1 MVAADLVVYNARI
14 VTLDPDRPVAEALAA
29 AGGRVVLVGTTEAA
43 LSLAG
48 PQTVRLD
55 GRGNLVIAGFVDSHI
70 HFASWALARRQVDLT
85 GTRTVSEAL
94 ERVRTAAERVP
105 PGEWVI
111 GRGWDHS
118 TWDDGTLPTRADLD
132 RVVPDR
138 PVVLTRKDGH
148 SIWVNSLVLVRA
160 GISRE
165 TPDPPGGRIDRDDR
179 GEPTVIL
186 REGPAMGLVWQAV
199 GRPNADAI
207 ESALRDATPEAHR
220 RGLTG
225 IHEIDGREA
234 FRAYRG
240 LNRAGG
246 LTLRVRFFLNPA
258 HELLEPATRLGIM
271 SGFGDDRLKV
281 SGVKLFADGSLG
293 SRTALMLES
302 YEGTA
307 DDYGVAVTPPDRLGA
322 WVEAAS
328 GAGLAVAIHA
338 IGDRANRVCLDILEA
353 TRPLWASRGLRP
365 RIEHVQLLHPAD
377 LPRLAR
383 IGVVAS
389 MQPIRCTQ
397 DLFLA
402 ERHWG
407 ARSRYGYAWRS
418 LLDSGTVLAFG
429 SDCPVET
436 LDPFRGLFAA
446 VTRRREDGYPP
457 EGWHP
462 EERLDIWS
470 AVRAYTVGAAFAV
483 GEEGW
488 WGSLRPGSYAD
499 LVLLDRDI
507 FEARP
512 EELLDTRVLATVVGG
527 RLVYADPAFGS

>member
-1 MVAADLVVYNARI
+1 MVAADFVVYNARV
-14 VTLDPDRPVAEALAA
+14 VTLDPDRPAAEALAA
-29 AGGRVVLVGTTEAA
+29 AGGRVVLVGTAEAA

-48 PQTVRLD
+48 PHTVRLN
-55 GRGNLVIAGFVDSHI
+55 GRGNLVIPGFVDSHI
-70 HFASWALARRQVDLT
+70 HFASWAVARRQVDLT
-85 GTRTVSEAL
+85 GARTLSEAL
-94 ERVRTAAERVP
+94 ERVRAAAEKVP

-118 TWDDGTLPTRADLD
+118 TWDGGRFPTRADLD
-132 RVVPDR
+132 PVVPDR
-138 PVVLTRKDGH
+138 PVLLTRKDGH
-148 SIWVNSLVLVRA
+148 SIWVNSLALARA
-160 GISRE
+160 GIGRE

-179 GEPTVIL
+179 GEPTGIL
-186 REGPAMGLVWQAV
+186 REGPAMRLVWQAV
-199 GRPNADAI
+199 GRPGPDAI
-207 ESALRDATPEAHR
+207 ESALREAIPEAHR
-220 RGLTG
+220 LGLTG

-234 FRAYRG
+234 FQAYQR
-240 LNRAGG
+240 LNRTGS
-246 LTLRVRFFLNPA
+246 LTLRVRLFLNPA
-258 HELLEPATRLGIM
+258 HELLEPATRLGLM
-271 SGFGDDRLKV
+271 SGFGDDWLRI
-281 SGVKLFADGSLG
+281 SGVKFFADGSLG
-293 SRTALMLES
+293 SLTALMLEP
-302 YEGTA
+302 YEGTE
-307 DDYGVAVTPPDRLGA
+307 DNCGVAVTAADQLRA

-328 GAGLAVAIHA
+328 RAGLAVAIHA

-353 TRPLWASRGLRP
+353 TRELWASRGLRP

-377 LPRLAR
+377 IPRLAR

-389 MQPIRCTQ
+389 MQPIHCTQ

-418 LLDSGTVLAFG
+418 LLDQGTALAFG

-457 EGWHP
+457 AGWYP

-499 LVLLDRDI
+499 LVVLDRDI

-527 RLVYADPAFGS
+527 RLVYADPAFGP